1 MAGEGLVHRVVDH
14 FLRQVV
20 RARGVGIHAG
30 AALDRVKAGQDF
42 NIGGVIAGVHLSS
55 KAWSD
60 GQVCGLDRE
69 FARLRFSL
77 VGGEGVKWQP
87 LEPNTGAPHIRAI
100 PRGGLHEEVADH
112 CDPGCRR
119 CCSAD
124 GAGAERRPACSAA
137 G

>member
-1 MAGEGLVHRVVDH
+1 MSTWHAAAVIADLHAAVLVQGDFDRTGMAGEGLVHRVVDH

-30 AALDRVKAGQDF
+30 TALDRVKAGQDF

-60 GQVCGLDRE
+60 GQVWGLARE

-77 VGGEGVKWQP
+77 GG
-87 LEPNTGAPHIRAI
+87 A
-100 PRGGLHEEVADH
+100 EEVK
-112 CDPGCRR
+112 
-119 CCSAD
+119 
-124 GAGAERRPACSAA
+124 
-137 G
+137 